1 MQPTSA
7 AETVRKQLDKV
18 LSSAGF
24 LRNERLS
31 KFLRFVVEQ
40 HLEGKADEL
49 KESLVGVEVFGRRP
63 GYDTRTDS
71 IVRTEAAKLRARLS
85 EYYAGEGASD
95 MLIIELPKGGYTPV
109 FRQTAIPGPASKPNI
124 RRSVWLATAG
134 SLAALLTALGLWIV
148 QRQGAPISIAVLP
161 LVNLSQDA
169 SNDYFVDGL
178 TDEIIRNLSIL
189 DGLAVRSRT
198 SSFAFKGKARDVRET
213 GRQLSVEYVLEGSVM
228 RAGQQLRINAQLV
241 RTRDDFALWSGRYDR
256 ELTDVLAIQDEISRG
271 IVNSLRLK
279 LGRGRRRY
287 ETSIEAYDLYLR
299 GRASGLHAHATVEEE
314 NLAVAS
320 FEQAIA
326 KDTSFAPAYAGLAEA
341 RAYRTGL
348 FRLNP
353 GDEIPKMR
361 LAAQKALEMDPL
373 LPEAYEALAM
383 ASARDGQWRQAEESF
398 RRALALDPN
407 RSETHSHFAMSVLW
421 PLDRT
426 VEALDELKVAKKAD
440 PLSHDV
446 QWRFAYILPSVGRFD
461 EAARYAEFAGSADL
475 LGRARYLAGKSAE
488 AIHILEKSFNG
499 GVGITSGDEVRAYL
513 GYAYARA
520 GRRDDAEKMAIG
532 TNPFNQAVIF
542 AGLGDKERAL
552 EAMERSAAAGP
563 VRVGRKLTWPEL
575 ALIRTDPRMIA
586 LRKKLGLPQ

>member
-7 AETVRKQLDKV
+7 AENVRKQLDKV
-18 LSSAGF
+18 LSSTGF

-31 KFLRFVVEQ
+31 RFLRFVVEQ
-40 HLEGKADEL
+40 HLEGKADEM
-49 KESLVGVEVFGRRP
+49 KESLVGIEVFGRPP
-63 GYDTRTDS
+63 GYDTRSDS
-71 IVRTEAAKLRARLS
+71 VVRTEAAKLRTRLS
-85 EYYAGEGASD
+85 EYYASDGASD
-95 MLIIELPKGGYTPV
+95 KLIIELPKGGYTPV
-109 FRQTAIPGPASKPNI
+109 FRQTAISAPASKRNM
-124 RRSVWLATAG
+124 RRSVWLATAS
-134 SLAALLTALGLWIV
+134 SLAALLTVLGLWIV
-148 QRQGAPISIAVLP
+148 QRQGAPIPIAVLP
-161 LVNLSQDA
+161 LVNLSQDV

-213 GRQLSVEYVLEGSVM
+213 GRQLRVEYVLEGSVL

-256 ELTDVLAIQDEISRG
+256 ELTDVFAIQDEISRG

-287 ETSIEAYDLYLR
+287 ETSVEAYDLYLR
-299 GRASGLHAHATVEEE
+299 GRASGLHADPTVEEE
-314 NLAVAS
+314 SLAVAS

-326 KDTSFAPAYAGLAEA
+326 KDRWFAPAYAAVAEA
-341 RAYRTGL
+341 RVYRSGL

-353 GDEIPKMR
+353 DDEIPKMR
-361 LAAQKALEMDPL
+361 VAAQKALEMDPL
-373 LPEAYEALAM
+373 LPEAHEALAM
-383 ASARDGQWRQAEESF
+383 ASARAGQWRQSEESF

-407 RSETHSHFAMSVLW
+407 RSETHCHFAMSVLW
-421 PLDRT
+421 PLNRT
-426 VEALDELKVAKKAD
+426 VEALNELKVAEKAD

-461 EAARYAEFAGSADL
+461 EAARYAQRAEGADL
-475 LGRARYLAGKSAE
+475 LGRARYLAGESAE
-488 AIHILEKSFNG
+488 AIHILEKRFNG

-520 GRRDDAEKMAIG
+520 GRRDAAEKMARG

-552 EAMERSAAAGP
+552 DAIERSVTAGP
-563 VRVGRKLTWPEL
+563 IRVGRQLTWPEL
-575 ALIRTDPRMIA
+575 ALIRNEPRVKA
-586 LRKKLGLPQ
+586 LRKKLGLPE